1 MCVYVCMVNKEK
13 PMRMKLLGVTL
24 VTYDRLL
31 IKVKF
36 LVWSNL
42 NVIEMRIEKFKFVLI
57 FFGVLVFRSSSLTQC
72 VYMICRK

>member
-1 MCVYVCMVNKEK
+1 
-13 PMRMKLLGVTL
+13 MKLFGGTL

-42 NVIEMRIEKFKFVLI
+42 NVIEMCIEKFKFVLI
-57 FFGVLVFRSSSLTQC
+57 FFGVLVFRLLLTQC
-72 VYMICRK
+72 VYAARCRWL